1 MWTDPGNIAHRHMN
15 VEIRTEA
22 AQFPRKGKHKWD
34 FQCNVLYNT
43 YIIYGIEHILLILAF
58 LRMEFREMFQPSEKW
73 ETTTARA
80 ILRGAKINDAFF
92 DETVYK
98 VSPPGT
104 LKKESSETPHEKMT
118 EL

>member
-1 MWTDPGNIAHRHMN
+1 
-15 VEIRTEA
+15 
-22 AQFPRKGKHKWD
+22 
-34 FQCNVLYNT
+34 
-43 YIIYGIEHILLILAF
+43 
-58 LRMEFREMFQPSEKW
+58 MFQPSEKW
-73 ETTTARA
+73 ERTTARA

>member
-1 MWTDPGNIAHRHMN
+1 
-15 VEIRTEA
+15 
-22 AQFPRKGKHKWD
+22 
-34 FQCNVLYNT
+34 
-43 YIIYGIEHILLILAF
+43 
-58 LRMEFREMFQPSEKW
+58 MEFREMFQPSEKW

-98 VSPPGT
+98 VSPPST

-118 EL
+118 ELWPQKSVG

>member
-1 MWTDPGNIAHRHMN
+1 MN

-22 AQFPRKGKHKWD
+22 ALFPEKE
-34 FQCNVLYNT
+34 
-43 YIIYGIEHILLILAF
+43 YINRIFGAVYCTNFFYSPF

-104 LKKESSETPHEKMT
+104 LKKDSSETPHEKMT
-118 EL
+118 ELWP

>member
-1 MWTDPGNIAHRHMN
+1 
-15 VEIRTEA
+15 
-22 AQFPRKGKHKWD
+22 
-34 FQCNVLYNT
+34 
-43 YIIYGIEHILLILAF
+43 
-58 LRMEFREMFQPSEKW
+58 MEFREMFQPSEKW

-118 EL
+118 ELWPEKSVG